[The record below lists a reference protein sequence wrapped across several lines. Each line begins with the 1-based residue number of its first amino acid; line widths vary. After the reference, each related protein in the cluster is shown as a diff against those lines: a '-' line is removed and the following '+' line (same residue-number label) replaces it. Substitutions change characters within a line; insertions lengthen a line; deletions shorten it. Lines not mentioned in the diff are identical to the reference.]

1 MSDDSQMPQPS
12 SLHAS
17 LAADTPRQAF
27 DYMGSAGDLAKIVT
41 VNMLLG
47 ILTLGIY
54 RFWGKTR
61 LRRYFWSHVSFEGEP
76 LEYTG
81 RAMELFIG
89 FLIVIAIL
97 LPVGFLLGFIDYSL
111 IGQPEVRG
119 AYGIVQALVITFLVY
134 VALFR
139 ARRYRLTRTQWRGI
153 RGGQSGSALQ
163 YALMAFGWI
172 VVTGLTLGLAYPVM
186 QTRLQAYLIENT
198 WFGSKNL
205 SFSGEAKAL
214 FPRWLIAWLL
224 LAPTL
229 GLSWLWYQVL
239 SFRYFVGQTR
249 YGDLGFTSELSFR
262 RVLWIIV
269 CYAFVF
275 GVGFAL
281 ATYFLMLFVPGGFLI
296 EKPDPSSMFRS
307 VSMLMF
313 IPYGLLLVLIVSVSR
328 VAVFLHMLFREVTTS
343 LAITGEE
350 DFDAIRQ
357 SAQEQPRF
365 GEGLADALDVGS
377 I

>member
-1 MSDDSQMPQPS
+1 MSDDSQTPQPS
-12 SLHAS
+12 ALRAS
-17 LAADTPRQAF
+17 IALDTPRQAF
-27 DYMGSAGDLAKIVT
+27 GYTGSAGDLAKIVT
-41 VNMLLG
+41 VNSLLS

-61 LRRYFWSHVSFEGEP
+61 LRRYFWSHVSFEGES

-81 RAMELFIG
+81 RAMELFLG

-97 LPVGFLLGFIDYSL
+97 VPVGFLLGFIDYSL
-111 IGQPEVRG
+111 IGQPEARAVFSF
-119 AYGIVQALVITFLVY
+119 VQAFVIAFLVY

-153 RGGQSGSALQ
+153 RGGQTGSSLQ

-172 VVTGLTLGLAYPVM
+172 LVIGLTLGLAYPLM

-198 WFGSKNL
+198 WFGSQNL
-205 SFSGEAKAL
+205 SFDGEAKAL
-214 FPRWLIAWLL
+214 FPRWLVAWLL
-224 LAPTL
+224 LVPTL
-229 GLSWLWYQVL
+229 GVSWVWYQVQA
-239 SFRYFVGQTR
+239 FRYFVGQTR
-249 YGDLGFTSELSFR
+249 YGNLSFASELSFR

-275 GVGFAL
+275 GLGFAL
-281 ATYFLMLFVPGGFLI
+281 ATYFFMLFVPGGFLI

-307 VSMLMF
+307 VAMLMF
-313 IPYGLLLVLIVSVSR
+313 IPYGLLLVLIVGVTR
-328 VAVFLHMLFREVTTS
+328 VAVYLHMLFREVTAS
-343 LAITGEE
+343 LTATGQE

-357 SAQEQPRF
+357 SAQERPRF